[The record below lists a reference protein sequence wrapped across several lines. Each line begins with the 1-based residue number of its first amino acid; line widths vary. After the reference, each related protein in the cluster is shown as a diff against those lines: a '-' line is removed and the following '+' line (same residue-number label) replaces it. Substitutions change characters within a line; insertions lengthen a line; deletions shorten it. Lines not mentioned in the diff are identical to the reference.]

1 MTDNRERTGLA
12 IAVLAVLV
20 MAALMALV
28 GWGPNEEVMAAPAAA
43 PEAQDLSAVTI
54 LDAGATAYTADHNSS
69 YLVNRYYSEV
79 DVFVSA
85 DVSGTLSLAA
95 RVQHSPDGATWY
107 LGDRI
112 ATLTADSTT
121 YSKVRVPFYGEYVR
135 VAWDLT
141 GTAGSDTYTPTVK
154 VVPRGS
160 CAAVFTEVID
170 DGTTAYSADHNSDSE
185 VARTGIADIFVSA
198 DVSTTANLVPTIQHS
213 PEGGTWVNGLLFTT
227 ITADTTNFSMER
239 TTLFG
244 EYLRVFWNMTGTLG
258 YTPTLKITFHEGC
271 GLSAYEEL
279 RADGFFEEDAEGD
292 LLRLDGTLTNAAGGS
307 ANPFDYSQTAGIMD
321 GSDDLVVWDVNL
333 TNANHTGSSN
343 YVTVIDVAGITAD
356 AQATEVAIDIG
367 DGWDYGLTTD
377 SAVSIN
383 DDVTVEAE
391 ATGGNAGAKNEYI
404 GLPRIKFVDLGAGV
418 NGSTETTAYID
429 ATPTGEWAEVDGGT
443 RVAITADTSI
453 YKATTNSVKIA
464 FTDVY
469 TSEGV
474 DGTITQDD
482 LSANESIGFWIYSD
496 RALTS
501 GDFAVT
507 LDDTDGTD
515 QSYDVPAVSA
525 EIWTWVELN
534 VSACDA
540 NCNTTDG
547 IKFLAT
553 SQGAATFSTLN
564 VYLDSM
570 YKWDADNEEA
580 LGVALVQDGVL
591 NVVTVPT
598 AAATN
603 NTLAI
608 PAEYTDYFT
617 HYESGN
623 DFIVW
628 ITDQSANEALAFVAY

>member
-20 MAALMALV
+20 MAALMVLGQLQGVA
-28 GWGPNEEVMAAPAAA
+28 PAVMAAP
-43 PEAQDLSAVTI
+43 EGQELGAVTI
-54 LDAGATAYTADHNSS
+54 LDAGATAYAVDHDSS
-69 YLVNRYYSEV
+69 YLVNRYYAEA
-79 DVFVSA
+79 DVFIAAEVASA
-85 DVSGTLSLAA
+85 GPLAA
-95 RVQHSPDGATWY
+95 WVEHSPDGVTWY
-107 LGDRI
+107 VGDSFTTI
-112 ATLTADSTT
+112 TADSTA
-121 YSKVRVPFYGEYVR
+121 YQKLRVPFYGEYLR
-135 VAWDLT
+135 VAWDVT
-141 GTAGSDTYTPTVK
+141 GDTFTPTVK

-160 CAAVFTEVID
+160 CEAVFSEVLD
-170 DGTTAYSADHNSDSE
+170 DGSTAYSADHSSDYQ
-185 VARTGIADIFVSA
+185 VARSGMVDLFASVDVSA
-198 DVSTTANLVPTIQHS
+198 TANLVPKIQSS
-213 PEGGTWVNGLLFTT
+213 PDGGTWVNGVSYDT
-227 ITADTTNFSMER
+227 ITADTSDFVLRRAS
-239 TTLFG
+239 LYG
-244 EYLRVFWNMTGTLG
+244 EYVRLLWDMTGTLG
-258 YTPTLKITFHEGC
+258 YTPTVVATFHEGC
-271 GLSAYEEL
+271 TLSAYEEL
-279 RADGFFEEDAEGD
+279 RSGGFFDDDASGD
-292 LLRLDGTLTNAAGGS
+292 LFRLSSGETNAAGGS
-307 ANPFDYSQTAGIMD
+307 ANPFDYTATAGIMD
-321 GSDDLVVWDVNL
+321 NSDSLVVWDVNL
-333 TNANHTGSSN
+333 TNANHTGSAN
-343 YVTVIDVAGITAD
+343 YVTVLDVAGIVAD
-356 AQATEVAIDIG
+356 ANATEVAIDIG

-391 ATGGNAGAKNEYI
+391 STGGNAGARNEYI
-404 GLPRIKFVDLGAGV
+404 GLPRVKWLDLGAGV

-429 ATPTGEWAEVDGGT
+429 TTPTGEWAEVDGAT

-453 YKATTNSVKIA
+453 YRHTTNSVKIA

-474 DGTITQDD
+474 DGTIAQDD
-482 LSANESIGFWIYSD
+482 LSANESLGFWIYSSV
-496 RALTS
+496 ALTS

-515 QSYDVPAVSA
+515 QSYNVPAVAAST
-525 EIWTWVELN
+525 WTWVELN
-534 VSACDA
+534 IAACDA

-553 SQGAATFSTLN
+553 NQGALAHTAAN
-564 VYLDSM
+564 IYLDGM

-591 NVVTVPT
+591 SVITVPT
-598 AAATN
+598 ASGTN